1 MIELPKVSLGLPVYN
16 GEKFIAATLNSIVNQ
31 TYTNF
36 DLIIS
41 DNCSTDATKEICM
54 SFSEKDSRITFVEN
68 EKNLGAAGNF
78 NKVFKISKGKYFK
91 WATHDDVL
99 KPEFLERCVTILEE
113 FNDVNLCYSKRIIIN
128 EKDEELE
135 FVSDGLFLNQN
146 ETVDRY
152 RRFLKRFR
160 YTTKWAIPVLG
171 VFRKSELEKTRLLG
185 AYPAA
190 DTMILCE
197 IALRGKLYEID
208 EYLFMS
214 RKHEQMSNK
223 ANPTANKLAVFYD
236 PKNKGK
242 VQLPRWKWLF
252 ENKKSIKIANLN
264 LSTKIRCYAS
274 LLLWSIFRLKSLFI
288 DLIRAIPQVY
298 YLKVK

>member
-16 GEKFIAATLNSIVNQ
+16 GEKFIVATLNSIINQ

-36 DLIIS
+36 ELTIC
-41 DNCSTDATKEICM
+41 DNCSTDGTEEICRG
-54 SFSEKDSRITFVEN
+54 FAEKDSRITFIKN
-68 EKNLGAAGNF
+68 EKNIGASGNF
-78 NKVFKISKGKYFK
+78 NKVFNVSNGKYFK

-99 KPEFLERCVTILEE
+99 KPEFLERCVEVLEKYY
-113 FNDVNLCYSKRIIIN
+113 DVYLCYTKRIIIN
-128 EKDEELE
+128 EKDEELD

-146 ETVDRY
+146 ETSGRY
-152 RRFLKRFR
+152 RHFLKRFR
-160 YTTKWAIPVLG
+160 YTTRWAIPVLG
-171 VFRKSELEKTRLLG
+171 LFRKSELEKTRLLG

-223 ANPTANKLAVFYD
+223 ANTTAAKLAVFYD
-236 PKNKGK
+236 PKNRGK
-242 VQLPRWKWLF
+242 VQLPRWKWLI
-252 ENKKSIKIANLN
+252 ENKNSIDLAPLI
-264 LSTKIRCYAS
+264 LSSKLKCYSS
-274 LLLWSIFRLKSLFI
+274 LFLWSIFRLKSLI
-288 DLIRAIPQVY
+288 VDLIKAVPQIY
-298 YLKVK
+298 HLKIR